1 MSVHATATTGVPDD
15 ADDDA
20 DFVCP
25 PFLGIANRLVLA
37 QIVFATL
44 SIIACSA
51 AIAVLCET
59 YIHTYVYLHFI
70 HFTAAVRPATLP
82 TAPQPHSP
90 TARSTVALSMPFH
103 SSLLSPPITCAQPHL
118 APPTLLVPENAPP
131 QTATT
136 IPGARCGTGSWW
148 ACSRSTSCSR
158 LETSSR

>member
-59 YIHTYVYLHFI
+59 YIHTYVYTKPLVILIRECPYMLH
-70 HFTAAVRPATLP
+70 AVRVQYL
-82 TAPQPHSP
+82 
-90 TARSTVALSMPFH
+90 
-103 SSLLSPPITCAQPHL
+103 
-118 APPTLLVPENAPP
+118 
-131 QTATT
+131 
-136 IPGARCGTGSWW
+136 
-148 ACSRSTSCSR
+148 
-158 LETSSR
+158 